1 MRITCPYC
9 GERDLAEFAYG
20 GDATQPRPDEADL
33 DAERWAQ
40 YVFSRKNPR
49 GWHQEYW
56 QHVHGCRAWLQVTR
70 NTATHEIAEVG
81 LPHGQ

>member
-9 GERDLAEFAYG
+9 GQRDLVEFAYG